1 MEKPN
6 EASTPKVISQF
17 ITSYFDEVQK
27 TIKKLNGKEISKAI
41 EKILDAYQNDKKVY
55 ILGNGGSA
63 SIASH
68 LACDLGKG
76 TLNRVYDENEK
87 RVKVISLTDNTALI
101 TAYANDVGYDAI
113 FIQQLR
119 NLIEKDDILIAI
131 SGSGNSKNV
140 IKAVK
145 YSKKV
150 GATVIAFSG
159 FEKGGELATL
169 SDIKIIS
176 KTSHYGPIED
186 THMMIGHLIASC
198 IAHIKRMEHKSGKI
212 TNKSVPYSKSQKIR

>member
-1 MEKPN
+1 M
-6 EASTPKVISQF
+6 KVISEITIKTTITQF
-17 ITSYFDEVQK
+17 ISSYFDEVQK
-27 TIKKLNGKEISKAI
+27 TIKKLNSKEISRAI
-41 EKILDAYQNDKKVY
+41 EKILEAYQNDRKVF

-87 RVKVISLTDNTALI
+87 RVKVISLTDNTSLI
-101 TAYANDVGYDAI
+101 TAYANDVGYDHI
-113 FIQQLR
+113 FLQQLR
-119 NLIEKDDILIAI
+119 NLIEKDDVLIAI

-145 YSKKV
+145 YSNKV

-159 FEKGGELATL
+159 FEKGGKLATL
-169 SDIKIIS
+169 ADIKIIS

-198 IAHIKRMEHKSGKI
+198 IAHIKRQEAKGKKS
-212 TNKSVPYSKSQKIR
+212 TNKAVPFSKSK

>member
-1 MEKPN
+1 MKKTN
-6 EASTPKVISQF
+6 DISTSQIISQL

-27 TIKKLNGKEISKAI
+27 TIKKLNGKQILKAI
-41 EKILDAYQNDKKVY
+41 EKIIEAYQNDRKIYV
-55 ILGNGGSA
+55 LGNGGSA

-76 TLNRVYDENEK
+76 TLNRIYDEREK
-87 RVKVISLTDNTALI
+87 RIKVISLTDNTALI

-113 FIQQLR
+113 FLQQLR

-145 YSKKV
+145 YSRKI
-150 GATVIAFSG
+150 GATVIAFTG
-159 FEKGGELATL
+159 FEKGGELATIANI
-169 SDIKIIS
+169 SIIS

-186 THMMIGHLIASC
+186 THMMVGHLIASC
-198 IAHIKRMEHKSGKI
+198 IAHLKRMEHKTQKI
-212 TNKSVPYSKSQKIR
+212 TNKAVPYSKA

>member
-1 MEKPN
+1 MKIKKETPIH
-6 EASTPKVISQF
+6 STISQF
-17 ITSYFDEVQK
+17 ISSYFDEVQK
-27 TIKKLNGKEISKAI
+27 TIKKLNSKEILKAI
-41 EKILDAYQNDKKVY
+41 EKILEAYQNDRKVY

-76 TLNRVYDENEK
+76 TLNRVYDESEK
-87 RVKVISLTDNTALI
+87 RVKAISLTDNTALI

-113 FIQQLR
+113 FLQQLR
-119 NLIEKDDILIAI
+119 NLIEKDDVLIAI

-140 IKAVK
+140 IKAVR
-145 YSKKV
+145 YSKKI

-159 FEKGGELATL
+159 FEKGGELGTL
-169 SDIKIIS
+169 SDITIIS

-186 THMMIGHLIASC
+186 THMMVGHLIASC
-198 IAHIKRMEHKSGKI
+198 IAHIKRVEHKGKKV
-212 TNKSVPYSKSQKIR
+212 TNKAVPFSKA